1 MILLFSV
8 ASDDLLR
15 RLHQSQANNE
25 SLSAFDEAAAVED
38 AKIRKLRLQVRL
50 SDRIETWWPIIQ
62 NSNCFMAV
70 TEQRREVATGE
81 REAEWIKENSETY
94 QLDSSAIV

>member
-38 AKIRKLRLQVRL
+38 AKIRKLRLQ
-50 SDRIETWWPIIQ
+50 
-62 NSNCFMAV
+62 N
-70 TEQRREVATGE
+70 REEKWLLEKE
-81 REAEWIKENSETY
+81 RQSGSKKTVKLIS
-94 QLDSSAIV
+94 